1 MVRAL
6 FNRSALAAVAT
17 LALLSAGQ
25 SALAQDA
32 DKESVIAT
40 VNGRQITTTQ
50 LGFVEAELGPRLS
63 QMLPLQRKQALTT
76 VLVDL
81 ELVAEAAEK
90 EGLDQSKLFKDQM
103 DFLRRR
109 ALRNEYFRK
118 YVDTAITKEELQ
130 EAYEEQIGKAPAR
143 DQVHA
148 RHILVKEEAEA
159 KAVIKELDGG
169 ADFAELAKKKSTGP
183 SGPTGG
189 DLGYFGS
196 GQMVPAFEAAAFGLD
211 KGAHSKEPVKTK
223 FGWHIIKVEDKRQ
236 EPKPTFEQVEKELRG
251 LVSQKKFAELLDGLK
266 AKAKIEIVK

>member
-25 SALAQDA
+25 SVLAQDA

-50 LGFVEAELGPRLS
+50 LGFIEAELGPRLS
-63 QMLPLQRKQALTT
+63 KMLPLQRKQALTT

-90 EGLDQSKLFKDQM
+90 EGLDKSKLFKDQM

-118 YVDTAITKEELQ
+118 HVDTAITKEELQ
-130 EAYEEQIGKAPAR
+130 EAYEEQIGKAPVR
-143 DQVHA
+143 NQVHA

-159 KAVIKELDGG
+159 KAIVKELDGG
-169 ADFAELAKKKSTGP
+169 ADFVELAKKKSTGP
-183 SGPTGG
+183 SGPNGG

-196 GQMVPAFEAAAFGLD
+196 GQMVPAFEAAAFGMD
-211 KGAHSKEPVKTK
+211 KGAYSKEPIKTQ
-223 FGWHIIKVEDKRQ
+223 FGWHIIKVEDKRE
-236 EPKPTFEQVEKELRG
+236 EPKPTFEQVETELRG
-251 LVSQKKFAELLDGLK
+251 LVSQKKFSELLDGLK